1 MNDEKKPPRK
11 VLGKHIPGRRNNMCK
26 YLKERRLHWACV
38 GLYDRG
44 KWCDWVWGSVQ
55 RSHYIGSYVRSRK
68 KNLNRVKMWSKGI
81 ENFLWFFR
89 HWKMKSYDEC
99 FSCNS
104 SLSPINNYMKDYIS
118 RSLKIRKRKYR
129 STK

>member
-68 KNLNRVKMWSKGI
+68 KKSKQG
-81 ENFLWFFR
+81 
-89 HWKMKSYDEC
+89 
-99 FSCNS
+99 
-104 SLSPINNYMKDYIS
+104 
-118 RSLKIRKRKYR
+118 
-129 STK
+129 